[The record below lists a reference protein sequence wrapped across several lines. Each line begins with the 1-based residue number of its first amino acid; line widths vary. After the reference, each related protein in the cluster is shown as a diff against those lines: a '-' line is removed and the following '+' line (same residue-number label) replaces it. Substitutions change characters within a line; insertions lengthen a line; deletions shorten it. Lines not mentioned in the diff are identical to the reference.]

1 MSVVRVIIDRDDLRH
16 LEMVMR
22 TLPRRVGIKTLRIA
36 LNAWGGVVKDKA
48 KSLARRETGLLSK
61 SIGVKVTIPDASR
74 NVKHHGKPAYVVV
87 GPKRK
92 SGRFMRR
99 TSTGSLKGFGKAQKE
114 LKAQRN
120 FFKTAG
126 ANPLARERLA
136 VRMTKKQFGA
146 AQYRNPTRYAHLVEK
161 GHGGPR
167 PAKAYPFIGPAQDY
181 GNTVGWAKFKSKLR
195 EGIETEARRLA
206 ATN

>member
-1 MSVVRVIIDRDDLRH
+1 MSVVRVIIDRDDLQH
-16 LEMVMR
+16 LQMVMR
-22 TLPRRVGIKTLRIA
+22 ALPRRVGIKTLRVA
-36 LNAWGGVVKDKA
+36 LNAWGGIVKDKA
-48 KSLARRETGLLSK
+48 KSLARRDTGLLAK

-74 NVKHHGKPAYVVV
+74 NTAHHGKPAYVVV

-99 TSTGSLKGFGKAQKE
+99 TSTGALRGFGKAQKE
-114 LKAQRN
+114 LKTQRE

-126 ANPLARERLA
+126 ARPLARERLA
-136 VRMTKKQFGA
+136 VRMTRKQFGDA
-146 AQYRNPTRYAHLVEK
+146 VYRNPTRYAHLVEK
-161 GHGGPR
+161 GHKR
-167 PAKAYPFIGPAQDY
+167 AKAYPFIGPAQDY
-181 GNTVGWAKFKSKLR
+181 GNTTGWAKFKSKLR

>member
-1 MSVVRVIIDRDDLRH
+1 
-16 LEMVMR
+16 
-22 TLPRRVGIKTLRIA
+22 
-36 LNAWGGVVKDKA
+36 VVKDKA

-61 SIGVKVTIPDASR
+61 SIGVKVTIPDASF
-74 NVKHHGKPAYVVV
+74 NKAHHGKPAYVVV

-99 TSTGSLKGFGKAQKE
+99 TASGSLKGFGKAQKE

-120 FFKTAG
+120 FFKAAG

-136 VRMTKKQFGA
+136 VRMTKKQFGE
-146 AQYRNPTRYAHLVEK
+146 AQYRNPTRYAHLVEHGHAK
-161 GHGGPR
+161 GKGRSSAR
-167 PAKAYPFIGPAQDY
+167 PYPFIGPAQSH
-181 GNTVGWAKFKSKLR
+181 GNTAGLAKFTSKLR